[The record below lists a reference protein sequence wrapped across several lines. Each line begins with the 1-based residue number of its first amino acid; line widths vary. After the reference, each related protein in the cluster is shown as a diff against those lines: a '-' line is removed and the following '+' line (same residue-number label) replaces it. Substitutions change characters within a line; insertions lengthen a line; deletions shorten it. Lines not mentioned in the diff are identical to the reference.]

1 MLFRSSVTIPNSVT
15 SIGSSAFCYCS
26 GLTSVTIP
34 NSVTSIGERVFSG
47 CIGMTSVTI
56 PNSVTFIDYEAF
68 EGCSG
73 LTSVTIPN
81 SVTFINY
88 EAFYG
93 CSGLKTVKSE
103 IEKPFEVYAFD
114 SYSLSTATL
123 IVPKG
128 TKSLYQAT
136 YGWKEFANI
145 KEE

>member
-1 MLFRSSVTIPNSVT
+1 MLS
-15 SIGSSAFCYCS
+15 
-26 GLTSVTIP
+26 
-34 NSVTSIGERVFSG
+34 
-47 CIGMTSVTI
+47 SVTI